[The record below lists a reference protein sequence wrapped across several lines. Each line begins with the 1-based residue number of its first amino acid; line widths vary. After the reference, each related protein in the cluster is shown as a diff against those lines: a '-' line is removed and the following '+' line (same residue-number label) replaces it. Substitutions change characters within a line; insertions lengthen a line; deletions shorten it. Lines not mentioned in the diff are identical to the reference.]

1 MNPMPNIRRSLLFAA
16 LAVLLAG
23 SAASPATALTPTSPN
38 KDQAAD
44 KPAPKIVPED
54 PATSGSSTEPLS
66 KKLDRS
72 GGVIHPPDDVDPGM
86 AQTPPAIGSGSTPV
100 IRPPGAPGGKPGVNP
115 K

>member
-1 MNPMPNIRRSLLFAA
+1 MSPMPNIRRSLLFAA

-23 SAASPATALTPTSPN
+23 AAAGPAAALTPTSPH
-38 KDQAAD
+38 KDPTAG

-66 KKLDRS
+66 EKLDRS
-72 GGVIHPPDDVDPGM
+72 GGVIHPPAGVESGM
-86 AQTPPAIGSGSTPV
+86 MQSPPAIGSGSTPA
-100 IRPPGAPGGKPGVNP
+100 IRPPGCKPGVNP